1 MNLLGAGF
9 ILILTITLA
18 GLAQYYKVLS
28 EKLADSLLAA
38 HAWVDE
44 IIEALEDKD
53 ETEGNRAVDRLV
65 AQRRDDE
72 RPGPSEH

>member
-1 MNLLGAGF
+1 MNILGAGF

-28 EKLADSLLAA
+28 EKLAESLLAA

-53 ETEGNRAVDRLV
+53 EAQGNRAVDRLV
-65 AQRRDDE
+65 GQRRDDE
-72 RPGPSEH
+72 RPGSPEH

>member
-1 MNLLGAGF
+1 VNILGAGF
-9 ILILTITLA
+9 ILILTISLA

-28 EKLADSLLAA
+28 EKLAESLLAA

-53 ETEGNRAVDRLV
+53 EAQGNRAVDRLV

-72 RPGPSEH
+72 RPGSPEH

>member
-1 MNLLGAGF
+1 MSTLGSVVIV
-9 ILILTITLA
+9 ILMTTLA

-28 EKLADSLLAA
+28 EKLAEQVLVA

-44 IIEALEDKD
+44 IIEALENKD

-65 AQRRDDE
+65 AQRVNDE
-72 RPGPSEH
+72 RPGPA